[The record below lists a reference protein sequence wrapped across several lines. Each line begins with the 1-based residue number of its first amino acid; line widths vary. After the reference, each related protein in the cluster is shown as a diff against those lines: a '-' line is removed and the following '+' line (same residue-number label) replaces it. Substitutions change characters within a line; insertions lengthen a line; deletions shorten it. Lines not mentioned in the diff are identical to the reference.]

1 MLTLKRFRNLILIL
15 ITASFLSACGPHPGT
30 GEWLSTTDNEDNINK
45 ITVFFEPKVLFY
57 SAGSI
62 DPVMQCG
69 WWGLDNKK
77 LEMECVHLA
86 DTDTKEKYQIRVIAK
101 GEAELL
107 KDNRL
112 ITKLIRQ

>member
-1 MLTLKRFRNLILIL
+1 MFNLKRFRNLNLLL
-15 ITASFLSACGPHPGT
+15 ITGSLLSACTPHPGT
-30 GEWLSTTDNEDNINK
+30 GEWLSFTDNEANINK
-45 ITVFFEPKVLFY
+45 VTVFFEPKVLFY

-62 DPVMQCG
+62 DPIMQCG
-69 WWGLDNKK
+69 WWGLDNKNI
-77 LEMECVHLA
+77 EMECVYLA
-86 DTDTKEKYQIRVIAK
+86 DTDKKEKFQIRVVAT

>member
-1 MLTLKRFRNLILIL
+1 MFNHKIFRNLILIL
-15 ITASFLSACGPHPGT
+15 ITAIFLSACGPHPGT
-30 GEWLSTTDNEDNINK
+30 GEWLSTTDNEENINK

-57 SAGSI
+57 STGSI

-69 WWGLDNKK
+69 WWGLDSKNI
-77 LEMECVHLA
+77 EMECVHLA
-86 DTDTKEKYQIRVIAK
+86 DTETKEKYQIRVIAT

-107 KDNRL
+107 RGDKL

>member
-1 MLTLKRFRNLILIL
+1 MFNFKKFRNLILIFV
-15 ITASFLSACGPHPGT
+15 TASFISACGPHPGT
-30 GEWLSTTDNEDNINK
+30 GEWLSTTDNEENINK
-45 ITVFFEPKVLFY
+45 ISVFFEPKVLFY

-69 WWGLDNKK
+69 WWGLDNKNI
-77 LEMECVHLA
+77 EMECVHLA
-86 DTDTKEKYQIRVIAK
+86 DTDTKEKYQIRVIAT

>member
-1 MLTLKRFRNLILIL
+1 MFNLKIFRNLILIF
-15 ITASFLSACGPHPGT
+15 ITGSFLSACGPHPGT

-86 DTDTKEKYQIRVIAK
+86 DTDTKVKYQIRVMAT